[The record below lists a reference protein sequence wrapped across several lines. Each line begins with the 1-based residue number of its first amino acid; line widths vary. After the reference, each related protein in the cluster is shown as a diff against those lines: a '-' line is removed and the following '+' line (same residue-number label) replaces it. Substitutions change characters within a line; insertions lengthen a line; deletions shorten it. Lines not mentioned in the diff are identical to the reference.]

1 MPATLRERR
10 LELEETLVD
19 FLVSNM
25 ALSSDFGGVVVLADV
40 FRDVIALRSAHDLGL
55 FGLTLRTLAGDDR
68 GSGGYAPGTGSQ
80 QEITAGKLANRTL
93 HHTLLA
99 QSNPNGLFLGDKF
112 TLRPVPNQSQF
123 D

>member
-10 LELEETLVD
+10 LGAEETLED

-55 FGLTLRTLAGDDR
+55 FGLILRTLAGDDC
-68 GSGGYAPGTGSQ
+68 GGGYAPGTGSQ
-80 QEITAGKLANRTL
+80 QEITAGKFAIRTL
-93 HHTLLA
+93 HHILLA
-99 QSNPNGLFLGDKF
+99 EAIQMGCS
-112 TLRPVPNQSQF
+112 
-123 D
+123 

>member
-10 LELEETLVD
+10 LELEETLAD

-55 FGLTLRTLAGDDR
+55 FGLTLRALGGDDP
-68 GSGGYAPGTGSQ
+68 GGGRHAPSTGSQ
-80 QEITAGKLANRTL
+80 QEITAGKFAIRTF
-93 HHTLLA
+93 HHFLLTEA
-99 QSNPNGLFLGDKF
+99 I
-112 TLRPVPNQSQF
+112 
-123 D
+123 